1 MTTTPTAKKAPTK
14 RKWKFPLTAFFAAII
29 IIIGVTV
36 FTYPQ
41 IASWFDQREQARV
54 LALQLEAL
62 RTSPNN
68 DEEYRAQQLALAHE
82 YNDALSSGF
91 VVGAYENKPS
101 SSGAGG
107 NQFNYQELL
116 SAGNEGV
123 MTRLKYDKVG
133 VDLPVYHGTSDEVL
147 DKGLGH
153 LEGTSLPVGG
163 IGTRSVITGH
173 RGLATATMFTNLDK
187 SEIADRFTLETFGE
201 VLTYEVK
208 DIKVIAPE
216 DTEELIA
223 DPSRDLVTLVTCT
236 PLGINTHRI
245 LVTGERVTPTPIE
258 DLDNAGKVSE
268 LPGFPWW
275 TVILGGTVIAGI
287 CYVWWSG
294 YPAKPKKP
302 KEKAAGDT
310 NAADTTRE
318 TTK

>member
-1 MTTTPTAKKAPTK
+1 MTTTPTADKTTSK
-14 RKWKFPLTAFFAAII
+14 RRWTFPVTAFFAAII
-29 IIIGVTV
+29 IFVGVTV

-41 IASWFDQREQARV
+41 IAAWFDQREQARV

-68 DEEYRAQQLALAHE
+68 DEEYRAQQLVLAHE

-101 SSGAGG
+101 
-107 NQFNYQELL
+107 
-116 SAGNEGV
+116 
-123 MTRLKYDKVG
+123 MTRLKYEKVG